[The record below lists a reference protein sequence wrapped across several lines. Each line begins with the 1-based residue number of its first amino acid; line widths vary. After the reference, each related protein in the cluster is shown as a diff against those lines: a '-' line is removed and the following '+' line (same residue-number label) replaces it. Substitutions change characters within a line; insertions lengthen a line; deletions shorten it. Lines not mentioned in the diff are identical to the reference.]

1 MKKNISKLTN
11 ILLPLLLGVFLVY
24 YAYSQFTEQQI
35 EEMKSQFRGANY
47 NYIII
52 SSIFSLLSL
61 WARAYRWK
69 YALSYMGHPVSTST
83 NFMAISIGYLLN
95 LTVPRSGEV
104 SRAIILQKYEKVP
117 FDKGFGSIVSERV
130 IDLICLLLCVFAAL
144 ILQYSVLKDFLLL
157 KVPVEKL
164 AILGS
169 IALLGL
175 VATIAIFY
183 YSTWRVITFIKQK
196 IKGLT
201 EGISSIF
208 KMPNRIGFLFHTF
221 LIWFGYIATFYF
233 GTHALEATSTL
244 SFPIVMSA
252 FVAGSFAVSFTNG
265 GFGAFPLVIA
275 ELLSLYGISF
285 VSGTA
290 FGWILWTTQTGIVVI
305 LGALSFLVLPIYYNK
320 TTQN

>member
-35 EEMKSQFRGANY
+35 EEMKSQFRDANY
-47 NYIII
+47 NYILI
-52 SSIFSLLSL
+52 SSFFSLLSL

-104 SRAIILQKYEKVP
+104 SRAIVLQKYEKVP

-130 IDLICLLLCVFAAL
+130 IDLICLLLCVVAAL
-144 ILQYSVLKDFLLL
+144 LLQYQVLKDFLLA

-164 AILGS
+164 AILGT
-169 IALLGL
+169 IALTALL
-175 VATIAIFY
+175 VVVAIFY
-183 YSTWRVITFIKQK
+183 YSKWKVIIFIKQK
-196 IKGLT
+196 VKGLT
-201 EGISSIF
+201 EGAISIF
-208 KMPNRIGFLFHTF
+208 KMPHRAGFLFHTF

-233 GTHALEATSTL
+233 GTHALASTSTL

-265 GFGAFPLVIA
+265 GFGAFPLIIA
-275 ELLSLYGISF
+275 ELLSLYGIST
-285 VSGTA
+285 VAGTA
-290 FGWILWTTQTGIVVI
+290 FGWILWTTQTAIVVI
-305 LGALSFLVLPIYYNK
+305 LGAISFLILPLYYNNK
-320 TTQN
+320 K